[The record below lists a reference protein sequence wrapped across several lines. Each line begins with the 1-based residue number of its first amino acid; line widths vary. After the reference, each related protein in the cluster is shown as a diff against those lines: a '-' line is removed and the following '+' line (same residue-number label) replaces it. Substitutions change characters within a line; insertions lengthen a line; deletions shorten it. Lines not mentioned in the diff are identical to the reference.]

1 MRSIESDG
9 DTIDQA
15 IDKALSTLNVGRS
28 EVQVEILT
36 DATRGLLGFGGKK
49 ARIRATVRPPLSAHL
64 EGSEAGLMDSRE
76 TISSPGEV
84 KTELTFRAKQPGAPA
99 THTSADALASEVFQS
114 RCKSSLEGI
123 LSRLGVSS
131 TVEIRPDPEPGIVV
145 LDVTGDSGGLLI
157 GRRGQTLDALEYLVN
172 RMVCRDEGSLGRA
185 VIDVEH
191 YRERRQEH
199 LSSMARRLAEKAKQT
214 GRPVTLN
221 PMSPRDR
228 RVVHMALQGDDAV
241 TTRSQ
246 GDGQFRQVMIL
257 PSEGSRKP
265 SRSRPSAG

>member
-1 MRSIESDG
+1 MRSIETDG
-9 DTIDQA
+9 DSIDQA

-28 EVQVEILT
+28 QVQIEILT
-36 DATRGLLGFGGKK
+36 DASRGLLGFGGKK
-49 ARIRATVRPPLSAHL
+49 ARIKATVRPPLAAHL
-64 EGSEAGLMDSRE
+64 ESSEAADMDSRE
-76 TISSPGEV
+76 TMPGTVEA
-84 KTELTFRAKQPGAPA
+84 ERPIRAKEPTGRA
-99 THTSADALASEVFQS
+99 TPVAADAVASEEFQR

-123 LSRLGVSS
+123 LSHLGVSCS
-131 TVEIRPDPEPGIVV
+131 VEIRPDPEPGIVV
-145 LDVTGDSGGLLI
+145 LDVTGESGGLLI

-172 RMVCRDEGSLGRA
+172 RMVGRDEGSPGRA

-199 LSSMARRLAEKAKQT
+199 LSGMARRLAEKAKQT
-214 GRPVTLN
+214 GHPVTLN

-246 GDGQFRQVMIL
+246 GDGQYRQVMIL
-257 PSEGSRKP
+257 PSEGARKP
-265 SRSRPSAG
+265 SRPGPSVS